1 MANEERIEAWQA
13 SVTRC
18 GLAAR
23 ALNATIALYHSAG
36 PDGDA
41 AWEAVTA
48 ARKAFALATQR
59 EAGAW
64 KLASGQD
71 AQGALPG
78 LERPRRGRPRKIAA
92 VPPGDAH

>member
-36 PDGDA
+36 QDVDA

-48 ARKAFALATQR
+48 ARKAFALATTR
-59 EAGAW
+59 EAHSW

-71 AQGALPG
+71 AQPAIPG
-78 LERPRRGRPRKIAA
+78 LESGRRRGRPRSAPA
-92 VPPGDAH
+92 EPH